1 MILLEKAFK
10 YANDVISGE
19 EVTTWEVKKQ
29 CEIFLNDY
37 NNRQFEDN
45 FEFYLDEKKLKK
57 INDLL
62 KLLNFAT
69 GFVAGKQILENLANF
84 QAFFIVN
91 IFGWRF
97 KNKPYKFRYNNNTL
111 FIARK
116 NAKTALVAI
125 IFILLMLTEQ
135 NYSEFY
141 SICLTKELAAEIKKA
156 MEQIINASP
165 LILKHFKISTTQ
177 TGRITCKITKSYFEP
192 RVSEAGK
199 NNSIRPSA
207 FVSDEHGNFK
217 ENSNF
222 TAMKSGQKNVLN
234 GLVFRTTT
242 AYAIDDS
249 IMEEDLKTIR
259 KVLKGEFEN
268 ERMFSLIYYAEEE
281 HIWDDT
287 GLLQANPL
295 RVEDN
300 YRTMKEDRA
309 LAKIQVNL
317 QEDFI
322 TKTCNV
328 FVKENE
334 YNKYVNIEYWKKCR
348 IPDKEFR
355 EKVKNKNVIVGID
368 LSVTTDL
375 TAVAI
380 MFKEDG
386 ILYCTSHGFLPG
398 ENLDKRREDIDYRKY
413 EELGY
418 CDIHNNRTV
427 QYSLVEKY
435 IRDIENTYD
444 CTIEFIVTDPMN
456 AKNMVENLEKD
467 FDVIKLKQTYTNLTS
482 ATKEFRKKIY
492 DYEVRYAENE
502 LLDWNMSNAITH
514 KGKSDDEMLAKED
527 KNKQRIDMVAA
538 LIFCYTQLIVDE
550 ESYNPFDALE
560 KMDW

>member
-1 MILLEKAFK
+1 MILLDKAFK
-10 YANDVISGE
+10 YANDVVSGK

-37 NNRQFEDN
+37 NNRQFEDG
-45 FEFYLDEKKLKK
+45 FEFYFDEKKLKK
-57 INDLL
+57 INSLL
-62 KLLNFAT
+62 KLINFAT
-69 GFVAGKQILENLANF
+69 GFVAEKQVLDRLANF
-84 QAFFIVN
+84 QAFFIAN

-97 KNKPYKFRYNNNTL
+97 KDKPYKFRYNNNTL

-116 NAKTALVAI
+116 NAKTALIAI

-135 NYSEFY
+135 KYSEFY
-141 SICLTKELAAEIKKA
+141 SICLTKELAAEIKKE
-156 MEQIINASP
+156 MQQIINASP
-165 LILKHFKISTTQ
+165 LIKKHFKISEAQ

-242 AYAIDDS
+242 AYAIDNS

-259 KVLKGEFEN
+259 KVLKGEFRN

-281 HIWDDT
+281 HIWDDI

-295 RVEDN
+295 KIEDN
-300 YRTMKEDRA
+300 YQTMREDRA
-309 LAKIQVNL
+309 LAKVQVNL
-317 QEDFI
+317 QEEFI

-334 YNKYVNIEYWKKCR
+334 YNKYVNMDYWIKCK
-348 IPDKEFR
+348 ISDKEFR
-355 EKVKNKNVIVGID
+355 DKIKGKNVIVGID

-386 ILYCTSHGFLPG
+386 ILYCTSHGFLPS
-398 ENLDKRREDIDYRKY
+398 ENLNKRREDIDYRKY

-418 CDIHNNRTV
+418 CDIHNSRTV

-435 IRDIENTYD
+435 IRNIESEYN
-444 CTIEFIVTDPMN
+444 CTIDYMVTDPMN
-456 AKNMVENLEKD
+456 AKNMVECLEKD
-467 FDVIKLKQTYTNLTS
+467 YNVIKLKQTYTNLTS

-492 DYEVRYAENE
+492 DYEVRYSENE
-502 LLDWNMSNAITH
+502 LLDWNMSIAITH
-514 KGKSDDEMLAKED
+514 NGKGDDEMLAKED
-527 KNKQRIDMVAA
+527 KNKQRIDLVAA
-538 LIFCYTQLIVDE
+538 LIFCYTQLVVDDE
-550 ESYNPFDALE
+550 QYSPFNALLNT
-560 KMDW
+560 DW